1 MTKVFGESG
10 RNAAEESHKRTR
22 GFLLVGLV
30 GIALLSLISGFA
42 IGGGFAIARLRW
54 QVAVSIA
61 LSAACLFWFLAF
73 LLYRW
78 TSKKMDALDRERMS
92 WRKGALGESHTAE
105 TLKSLPDGYV
115 LINDVTKKLGNID
128 HVVIGPTGVYVI
140 DVKNWNG
147 TIKADGEGELLW
159 NGRAPG
165 KPAIRN
171 MLRAVMDFQNKIK
184 ALTENEYFVRGLIV
198 FPIAYVDADFGST
211 RQIHCLRNERLVD
224 YIQNKKFAQTLNRND
239 IDQVTRATL
248 QLAGMDKRFAT
259 I

>member
-1 MTKVFGESG
+1 MARVIGEFG
-10 RNAAEESHKRTR
+10 RNAAEESYKRTR
-22 GFLLVGLV
+22 RFLLIALV
-30 GIALLSLISGFA
+30 GIAVLSVICGFA
-42 IGGGFAIARLRW
+42 LGAAFPIRHLGW
-54 QVAVSIA
+54 QIA
-61 LSAACLFWFLAF
+61 LLIAVLFLVSAF
-73 LLYRW
+73 LIYRS
-78 TSKKMDALDRERMS
+78 TSKKMDELDRERMS
-92 WRKGALGESHTAE
+92 WRKGALGESPTAE

-211 RQIHCLRNERLVD
+211 RQIYCLRDERLVD

-248 QLAGMDKRFAT
+248 QLAGTDKRFANV
-259 I
+259 